1 MPIPKYGHAPIFFLL
16 FIGSL
21 LLVCPHNL
29 STARSQAKREEPPW
43 KSKLYEK
50 DVRYQDY
57 ACDKGDAEIVAAF
70 FKEHP
75 LQSIFPICH
84 NDCPIIECRPVI
96 PFPPIAKAAKASGT
110 VSVHVLVDEKGKG
123 IYARVLSGHPLLWA
137 AARKGA
143 CDTRFK
149 GYPYNKHQGI
159 LHFAVDDY
167 EFLGVPNR
175 ANEVW

>member
-1 MPIPKYGHAPIFFLL
+1 MPILKYGHVPIFFLL

-21 LLVCPHNL
+21 LFVGPNNL
-29 STARSQAKREEPPW
+29 SAARSQAKREEPPW

-50 DVRYQDY
+50 DVRYQDF
-57 ACDKGDAEIVAAF
+57 ACEKEDAEIVAAF

-96 PFPPIAKAAKASGT
+96 PFPPIAKAAKVSGT
-110 VSVHVLVDEKGKG
+110 ISVHVLVDEKGKV

-137 AARKGA
+137 AAKKGA
-143 CDTRFK
+143 CGTQFRE
-149 GYPYNKHQGI
+149 YSSNLHQGI
-159 LHFAVDDY
+159 LHFTANDY
-167 EFLGVPNR
+167 EF
-175 ANEVW
+175 